1 MPIES
6 GADLIIA
13 LLYAPGNTGKPS
25 EEIRGITRLEKLLF
39 LLLKEAGFEKK
50 TSGELV
56 FEAYDFG
63 PYSGEVVDILDA
75 LKADGLVAGRVEE
88 LQSYSEVVDG
98 LMVSG
103 RYEESAAEKP
113 RTVEIYALTERGKR
127 VGDALFTG
135 LAPEERRALQSIKK
149 RFNAIELNELL
160 EYVYKRYPG
169 MIRKSKILDK
179 ILGFGS
185 RPDLPAFEHGE

>member
-39 LLLKEAGFEKK
+39 LLLKEADFENK
-50 TSGELV
+50 TGGELV
-56 FEAYDFG
+56 YEAYDFG

-113 RTVEIYALTERGKR
+113 RTVEIYALTERGKW

>member
-25 EEIRGITRLEKLLF
+25 EEIRGITRMEKLLF

-50 TSGELV
+50 TGGELV
-56 FEAYDFG
+56 YEAYDFG

-75 LKADGLVAGRVEE
+75 LKADGLVAGRIEE

-98 LMVSG
+98 LMATG
-103 RYEESAAEKP
+103 RYEESAGEKP
-113 RTVEIYALTERGKR
+113 RTVEIYGLSERGKR
-127 VGDALFTG
+127 VGGALFSG
-135 LAPEERRALQSIKK
+135 LVSEERRALQSIKK
-149 RFNAIELNELL
+149 RFNAVELNQLL
-160 EYVYKRYPG
+160 EYVYENYPE
-169 MIRKSKILDK
+169 MVRKSKILDQ

-185 RPDLPAFEHGE
+185 RPNLPAFEHSE

>member
-25 EEIRGITRLEKLLF
+25 EEIRGITRMEKLLF
-39 LLLKEAGFEKK
+39 LLLKEADFENK
-50 TSGELV
+50 TGGELV
-56 FEAYDFG
+56 YEAYDFG

-75 LKADGLVAGRVEE
+75 LKAGGLVTGRVEE

-103 RYEESAAEKP
+103 RYEESAGEKP

-127 VGDALFTG
+127 VGGALFTG

-169 MIRKSKILDK
+169 MIQKSKILDK